1 MILRC
6 HKTNP
11 LYDEQRISMNF
22 LGSLHM
28 HFMATGRRF
37 KVSEG
42 LLGSSL
48 TIAGTFI
55 AIGYTPYT
63 YDVG

>member
-1 MILRC
+1 M
-6 HKTNP
+6 NNEFP
-11 LYDEQRISMNF
+11 WISSGHF
-22 LGSLHM
+22 YM